1 MFPNSVKSLLKTAET
16 LCVYAKSEQTYE
28 RLFSGIT
35 SDWLRYI
42 RVYVVGQAASGSERV
57 EELHPLGLLT
67 QFWQKLT
74 PHDPRNPAGGAR
86 RCNLIRPIQTQ
97 RDELP
102 GTRLYLLLRLDLILI
117 FLPSFSLSFSLRPV
131 SNFSLSGIKTLIAL
145 LSVRYLRRC
154 WVQCRRFMWWL
165 LFACAPAWQY
175 MQNCHGIDTSA
186 PAVEHRRDICVI
198 AYTTQLHVHSLL

>member
-1 MFPNSVKSLLKTAET
+1 MCLCAERT
-16 LCVYAKSEQTYE
+16 NIRASFVWDHE
-28 RLFSGIT
+28 RLTTLYMGVRGWT
-35 SDWLRYI
+35 
-42 RVYVVGQAASGSERV
+42 GSEWFWEGGRTPSTRIIDTV
-57 EELHPLGLLT
+57 LAEADASRSKKPGWWSSALQSDPSHP
-67 QFWQKLT
+67 
-74 PHDPRNPAGGAR
+74 
-86 RCNLIRPIQTQ
+86 TQ

-165 LFACAPAWQY
+165 LFACAPAWRY
-175 MQNCHGIDTSA
+175 MQNCHGFDTSA
-186 PAVEHRRDICVI
+186 PAVEHCRDICVI
-198 AYTTQLHVHSLL
+198 AHTTQLHVHSLL